1 MAARPC
7 LNGGGLAFF
16 QACEGRDSP
25 AAFLLGL
32 RPEQPSDRHNHGPN
46 GKELGPDRIMLAM
59 WLKRLF
65 GRGENVSPSGHA
77 PSRKETEQD
86 REDRLEDF
94 MDEQVRQ
101 RDEDESRMQ
110 DEGGS

>member
-1 MAARPC
+1 MAEETPRGRV
-7 LNGGGLAFF
+7 GG
-16 QACEGRDSP
+16 ER
-25 AAFLLGL
+25 
-32 RPEQPSDRHNHGPN
+32 SDR
-46 GKELGPDRIMLAM
+46 IALAM

-65 GRGENVSPSGHA
+65 GRGENVSPSGRA

-101 RDEDESRMQ
+101 RDEDESHMR
-110 DEGGS
+110 DEPS